1 MRAIFG
7 ACGDRRLTGILLA
20 IAVLGWSAPAY
31 ADDHPADDREMG
43 DGLAVYEIEAAI
55 RAGEL
60 DPSAA
65 QSTDEYSSELD
76 PLAATCAAGS
86 TLSGID
92 VSKWQGDV
100 NWTKVAATGV
110 KFAFVRVSH
119 GVNTIDGWF
128 ESNWEE
134 AHAAGLHVGA
144 YQYFEPG
151 QSATAQADIMIE
163 KMGTLQPGDLPPVI
177 DVESHGNLSSTKVAA
192 AVTTW
197 VQRVE
202 AATGVKP
209 IIYTG
214 RFFWQDYVKTAAFA
228 DYPLWIA
235 HYTNGCP
242 NLPSQWSDWTFHQY
256 TDKGTVNGVSGPTDM
271 NRFNGDANAM
281 LGFAIGGD
289 GEPEPEPM
297 PEGCGVIAPDG
308 TTVVDNGDEC
318 YVFHGPSQWWR
329 TVNGVGIDGDI
340 VWTGTTKSTTTNWA
354 EVVLDFETSGIYR
367 VEANIPKPHNTS
379 KQAKYRIQHANG
391 LATVVANQSTKN
403 GWTNLGDFA
412 FDEGT
417 GQFVSLA
424 DATGEANSLGRKVVF
439 DAIRF
444 TMIGE
449 DARQAGSDGDGL
461 GQSDA
466 ARGEGEMTCSVDRS
480 NDARMLWAF
489 ALVFVGVTCRRR
501 R

>member
-1 MRAIFG
+1 
-7 ACGDRRLTGILLA
+7 
-20 IAVLGWSAPAY
+20 
-31 ADDHPADDREMG
+31 
-43 DGLAVYEIEAAI
+43 
-55 RAGEL
+55 
-60 DPSAA
+60 
-65 QSTDEYSSELD
+65 
-76 PLAATCAAGS
+76 
-86 TLSGID
+86 
-92 VSKWQGDV
+92 
-100 NWTKVAATGV
+100 
-110 KFAFVRVSH
+110 
-119 GVNTIDGWF
+119 
-128 ESNWEE
+128 
-134 AHAAGLHVGA
+134 
-144 YQYFEPG
+144 
-151 QSATAQADIMIE
+151 
-163 KMGTLQPGDLPPVI
+163 
-177 DVESHGNLSSTKVAA
+177 
-192 AVTTW
+192 
-197 VQRVE
+197 
-202 AATGVKP
+202 
-209 IIYTG
+209 
-214 RFFWQDYVKTAAFA
+214 
-228 DYPLWIA
+228 
-235 HYTNGCP
+235 
-242 NLPSQWSDWTFHQY
+242 
-256 TDKGTVNGVSGPTDM
+256 VSGPTDM

-289 GEPEPEPM
+289 GEPEPEPEPT

-391 LATVVANQSTKN
+391 LAMVVANQSTKN
-403 GWTNLGDFA
+403 GWTSLGDFA